1 MVCHKTHP
9 AELHSGIQERGRAMI
24 NPQLLGVLPVSAY
37 IDPGTL
43 TLIVQVLITRAIG
56 GLFLIKGF
64 GGRVKTFLVGLFRRN
79 KKDND

>member
-1 MVCHKTHP
+1 
-9 AELHSGIQERGRAMI
+9 MI

-43 TLIVQVLITRAIG
+43 TLIVQVLIAGAIR

-64 GGRVKTFLVGLFRRN
+64 GGRVKAFLVGPF
-79 KKDND
+79 